1 MTQQS
6 NKTSN
11 QRELGSIERNLK
23 QLIDAPCD
31 GLATA
36 ATVRDRILVLEARK
50 TEIKRALD
58 DRTIE
63 TNVVRLHPNAVERYL
78 EAVENLSAALA
89 PASNNRLP
97 PAAQVMRS
105 LIECVIVHPVPP
117 RAPLDIEL
125 RGYLAALIEAPNLP
139 PQSRLSV
146 VSDDFLVAEARL
158 ELATFG
164 L

>member
-1 MTQQS
+1 LTQQS

-31 GLATA
+31 GLTTA

-97 PAAQVMRS
+97 P
-105 LIECVIVHPVPP
+105 
-117 RAPLDIEL
+117 D
-125 RGYLAALIEAPNLP
+125 G
-139 PQSRLSV
+139 
-146 VSDDFLVAEARL
+146 
-158 ELATFG
+158 
-164 L
+164 